1 MKNLLFYFK
10 CFLIFMIV
18 TETSVAIMNL
28 VYVLSQSYWE
38 YKLYLIIPIAILIC
52 LLISFVF
59 LHFIKILITLFKL

>member
-1 MKNLLFYFK
+1 
-10 CFLIFMIV
+10 MIV

-28 VYVLSQSYWE
+28 IYVLSQSYWE